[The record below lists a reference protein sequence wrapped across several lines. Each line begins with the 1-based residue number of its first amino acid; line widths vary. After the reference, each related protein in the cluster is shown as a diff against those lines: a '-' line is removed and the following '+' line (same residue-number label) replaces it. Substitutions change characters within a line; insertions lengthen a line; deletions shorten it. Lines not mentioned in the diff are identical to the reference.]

1 MTERRSL
8 YDRHPDYRVDL
19 EPSARRVRVLAGG
32 EPIADTTR
40 SLIVRETRHEPVV
53 YVPLADVRADVVER
67 TSHTTFCP
75 FKGDA
80 SYWTVRVGGVVLEN
94 VMWGYEKPFDEVAGL
109 AGFVA
114 FYPDRVEWQQ
124 DDDEDA

>member
-1 MTERRSL
+1 MAERRSL
-8 YDRHPDYRVDL
+8 YDRHPDYRIDL
-19 EPSARRVRVLAGG
+19 VPSARRVRVLAGG
-32 EPIADTTR
+32 EPIAETTR
-40 SLIVRETRHEPVV
+40 SLIVRETGHDPVV
-53 YVPLADVRADVVER
+53 YLPLADVRADVVER
-67 TSHTTFCP
+67 TAHTTVCP

-114 FYPDRVEWQQ
+114 FYPDRVEWQI
-124 DDDEDA
+124 DEGEGA